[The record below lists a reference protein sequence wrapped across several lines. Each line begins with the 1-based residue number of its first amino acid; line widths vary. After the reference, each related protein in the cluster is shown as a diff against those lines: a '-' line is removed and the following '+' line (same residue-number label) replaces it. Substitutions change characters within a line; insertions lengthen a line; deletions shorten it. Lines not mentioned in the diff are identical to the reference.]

1 LFYRDKLVSNPY
13 APLTQEYQTCSPNPE
28 TEFVNQIG
36 VSVGN
41 VSVLSP
47 VGVLLV
53 LALLALYQ
61 YCSGAVVPKAYGRN
75 EKDAALDALAEA
87 LLLVRDKR
95 VDLTA
100 EIKRYRAQKEVV
112 SKNGGWYVGSQS
124 VTSNDSQGK
133 LKDASTRQLQEKQLL
148 LTTLV
153 EQLSAVSTTAAAL
166 KYHETDAPNSQ
177 LSHQEPLAVNWSNL
191 YRSWCA
197 PLFGSTQ
204 RKPMRNVHSGAVT
217 GGGWVGAGVE
227 ESGEVPGDS
236 NALELSTISQ
246 LHRGGAGGG
255 GGGGEA

>member
-1 LFYRDKLVSNPY
+1 M
-13 APLTQEYQTCSPNPE
+13 
-28 TEFVNQIG
+28 
-36 VSVGN
+36 
-41 VSVLSP
+41 
-47 VGVLLV
+47 LV
-53 LALLALYQ
+53 LALLAMYQ
-61 YCSGAVVPKAYGRN
+61 YCTGAIVPKAYGRI

-112 SKNGGWYVGSQS
+112 SKNGAWYGDSS
-124 VTSNDSQGK
+124 RMSSNDSQSTP
-133 LKDASTRQLQEKQLL
+133 KDASIRQLQEKQLL

-166 KYHETDAPNSQ
+166 KYHHPDTPTRTP
-177 LSHQEPLAVNWSNL
+177 LSHQEPLRVSWSNL

-204 RKPMRNVHSGAVT
+204 RKPMRNVHT
-217 GGGWVGAGVE
+217 GAGTGADAGRE
-227 ESGEVPGDS
+227 ESGEVTGDSS
-236 NALELSTISQ
+236 NALELSTVSQ
-246 LHRGGAGGG
+246 LHRGGGGG